1 MSKKKYK
8 VCFFTGTRAEYG
20 ILKHLMQEISG
31 SDDFIFQLIVTGS
44 HLSERYGYTVREI
57 IDDGFKIDS
66 KIDIN
71 LINDSDLSTCKSLG
85 ELISKISDVFSEIKP
100 DLVFLL
106 GDRYE
111 LIGAALSATIF
122 RIPIAHIHGGEKT
135 EGAFD
140 ESIRHSITKLSHIHF
155 VANEIYRKRVIQLG
169 EDQKYVFNVGGLG
182 VDAIKK
188 TKLLSK
194 QSLEK
199 SLGLK
204 FMKKNLLITFHPV
217 TLLDK
222 KDSENEINQ
231 LLKSMSLLE
240 ETLQIFTMP
249 NADPGNDYIFRAI
262 EKYVKNNKFAFLF
275 SSLGQLK
282 YYSCLKQ
289 VDALVGN
296 SSSGILEAPSFNIGS
311 INIGDRQKGR
321 LKAKSVISVEADSE
335 LITKAIEQ
343 LYSKEFSEILKTN
356 INPYGNGDT
365 SKKIIKIIKTINFQD
380 ILKKSFHDID
390 F

>member
-1 MSKKKYK
+1 M
-8 VCFFTGTRAEYG
+8 
-20 ILKHLMQEISG
+20 
-31 SDDFIFQLIVTGS
+31 
-44 HLSERYGYTVREI
+44 
-57 IDDGFKIDS
+57 
-66 KIDIN
+66 
-71 LINDSDLSTCKSLG
+71 
-85 ELISKISDVFSEIKP
+85 FSEIKP

-111 LIGAALSATIF
+111 LIGAAISATIF

-217 TLLDK
+217 TLLEK

-249 NADPGNDYIFRAI
+249 NADPGNDYIFKAI
-262 EKYVKNNKFAFLF
+262 ETYVKNNKFAFLF

-343 LYSKEFSEILKTN
+343 LYSKDFSEILKTN

>member
-1 MSKKKYK
+1 MIKKKYK
-8 VCFFTGTRAEYG
+8 ICFFTGSRAEYG
-20 ILKHLMQEISG
+20 ILKHLMQEIYA
-31 SDDFIFQLIVTGS
+31 SDEFIFQLIVTGS
-44 HLSERYGYTVREI
+44 HLSEKFGYTVREI
-57 IDDGFKIDS
+57 DDDGFKIDS

-85 ELISKISDVFSEIKP
+85 KLISKISDIFSEIKP

-111 LIGAALSATIF
+111 LIGACLSATIF

-140 ESIRHSITKLSHIHF
+140 DGIRHAITKLSHIHF
-155 VANEIYRKRVIQLG
+155 VANDIYRKRVIQLG
-169 EDQKYVFNVGGLG
+169 ENKKYVFNVGGLG

-188 TKLLSK
+188 TKLLRK
-194 QSLEK
+194 ESLEK

-231 LLKSMSLLE
+231 LLKSLSLLE

-249 NADPGNDYIFRAI
+249 NADPGNDYILRAI
-262 EKYVKNNKFAFLF
+262 NKYVKNNKFAFLF
-275 SSLGQLK
+275 PSLGQLK

-289 VDALVGN
+289 VDALIGN

-321 LKAKSVISVEADSE
+321 LEAKSVISVEANSK
-335 LITKAIEQ
+335 LITKAIKK
-343 LYSKEFSEILKTN
+343 LYTKEFSEILKTN
-356 INPYGNGDT
+356 VNPYGNGDA
-365 SKKIIKIIKTINFQD
+365 SKKIIKILKKINFKN
-380 ILKKSFHDID
+380 ILKKSFQDIG